1 MGRTKEAPR
10 YNVISM
16 RIDDVDAEMIDT
28 ITSRTGQTRSD
39 IMREALEMWKSTFNL
54 QPLGPSGSSTGV

>member
-16 RIDDVDAEMIDT
+16 RIDDVDAEIIDT
-28 ITSRTGQTRSD
+28 LCGRTGQTRSD
-39 IMREALEMWKSTFNL
+39 VMREALAMWLVAQQRGAARARS
-54 QPLGPSGSSTGV
+54 